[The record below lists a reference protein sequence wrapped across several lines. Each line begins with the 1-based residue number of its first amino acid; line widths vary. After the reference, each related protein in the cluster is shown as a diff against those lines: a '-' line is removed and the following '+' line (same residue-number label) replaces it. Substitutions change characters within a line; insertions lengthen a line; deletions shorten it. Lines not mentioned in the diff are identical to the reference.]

1 MNERSLTESG
11 TRPDARTS
19 RKRPLPKVDFLHPA
33 GAPALYAPDSLAWQI
48 YKNPVSLF
56 IGGITAVL
64 LELGEERV
72 RSGVWNHSI
81 FPTDP
86 ITRMRRTGLAT
97 HVSVYAPAPVAEK
110 LIGAVV
116 RMHER
121 VEGHTPRGTPYRA
134 NDPKLLDWVQCTAS
148 YGFMEAYALF
158 CRPLSD
164 EERDQHYEES
174 QASAR
179 LFLATGAPRSLREQR
194 EQFEAMRPHLEPH
207 PIVFEFLDIVKRAP
221 ALPLPLRPLQPMM
234 IRAGIAVLPRWVIER
249 LELNGKQWELRDRER
264 RLLQRL
270 GAWLERVPIPYSPP
284 VHSCRR
290 MGLPGNYLYRR

>member
-1 MNERSLTESG
+1 MKD
-11 TRPDARTS
+11 P
-19 RKRPLPKVDFLHPA
+19 RPLPKIDFLQPA
-33 GAPALYAPDSLAWQI
+33 GAAALYAPDSLAWQI

-86 ITRMRRTGLAT
+86 LTRMRRTGLAT
-97 HVSVYAPAPVAEK
+97 HVSVYAPVPAAEK

-116 RMHER
+116 RMHGR

-134 NDPKLLDWVQCTAS
+134 NDTELLNWVQCTAT
-148 YGFMEAYALF
+148 YGFMEAYAMF

-164 EERDQHYEES
+164 EQRDQHYRES

-179 LFLATGAPRSLREQR
+179 LFLATGAPTSVQEQR
-194 EQFEAMRPHLEPH
+194 EQFAAMRPHLEPH
-207 PIVFEFLDIVKRAP
+207 PIVFEFLDIVTRAP
-221 ALPLPLRPLQPMM
+221 ALPWPLRLLQPMM
-234 IRAGIAVLPRWVIER
+234 IRAGISVLPRWVIER
-249 LELNGKQWELRDRER
+249 LQLDGEKWRLRDRER
-264 RLLQRL
+264 RLLRRL
-270 GAWLERVPIPYSPP
+270 GGGLERVPIPLSPP
-284 VHSCRR
+284 V
-290 MGLPGNYLYRR
+290 

>member
-1 MNERSLTESG
+1 MKD
-11 TRPDARTS
+11 P
-19 RKRPLPKVDFLHPA
+19 RPLPKIDFLQPA
-33 GAPALYAPDSLAWQI
+33 GAAALYAPDSLAWQI

-86 ITRMRRTGLAT
+86 LTRMRRTGLAT
-97 HVSVYAPAPVAEK
+97 HVSVYAPVPAAEK

-116 RMHER
+116 RMHGR
-121 VEGHTPRGTPYRA
+121 VEGHTPRGTAYRA
-134 NDPKLLDWVQCTAS
+134 NDPELLNWVQCTAS
-148 YGFMEAYALF
+148 YGFMEAYAMF

-164 EERDQHYEES
+164 EQRDQHYRES

-179 LFLATGAPRSLREQR
+179 LFLAMGAPTSLQQQR

-207 PIVFEFLDIVKRAP
+207 PIVFEFLDIVMRAP
-221 ALPLPLRPLQPMM
+221 ALPWPLRLLQPMM
-234 IRAGIAVLPRWVIER
+234 VRAGISVLPQWVIGR
-249 LELNGKQWELRDRER
+249 LELDGEKWQLRDWER
-264 RLLQRL
+264 RLLRRL
-270 GAWLERVPIPYSPP
+270 GAWLERVPIPLSPP
-284 VHSCRR
+284 VQACRR
-290 MGLPGNYLYRR
+290 LGLPAGYLYRR